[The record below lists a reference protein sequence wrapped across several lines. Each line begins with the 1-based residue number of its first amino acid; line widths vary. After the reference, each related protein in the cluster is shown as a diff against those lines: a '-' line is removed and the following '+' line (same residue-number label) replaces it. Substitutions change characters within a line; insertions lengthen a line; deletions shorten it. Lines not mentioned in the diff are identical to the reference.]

1 MFRESSPRTK
11 RSISSSA
18 STFSSSREI
27 FFREMM
33 TFPSTAITSIYTRVP
48 GRAYFTVL
56 LRRLLSTRQ
65 ASLPSAIMATDSS
78 GWRNTGV
85 SWAFSSLSAN
95 SPSAW
100 FTDSTASSF
109 VMSAVRFPVLALLIS
124 IRSSISFFKRWD
136 CRLRTSR

>member
-1 MFRESSPRTK
+1 M
-11 RSISSSA
+11 
-18 STFSSSREI
+18 

-33 TFPSTAITSIYTRVP
+33 TFPSSAITSIYTRVP

-85 SWAFSSLSAN
+85 S
-95 SPSAW
+95 
-100 FTDSTASSF
+100 
-109 VMSAVRFPVLALLIS
+109 
-124 IRSSISFFKRWD
+124 
-136 CRLRTSR
+136 